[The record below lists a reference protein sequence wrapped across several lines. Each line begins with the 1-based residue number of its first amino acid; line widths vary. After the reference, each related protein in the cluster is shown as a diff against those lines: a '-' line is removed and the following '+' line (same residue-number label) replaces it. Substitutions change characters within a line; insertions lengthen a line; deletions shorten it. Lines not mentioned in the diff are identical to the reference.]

1 MIDIQTI
8 MFKAF
13 TEQYINNIG
22 LIAIAFL
29 VAGAIF
35 VFRYE
40 ISYAFDLSGRERR
53 KLTEKIL
60 LFLSAI
66 SIATVGYLII
76 EGHTFVLFCLLYF
89 ILTYFL
95 YMVGFFDSIVEKMR

>member
-1 MIDIQTI
+1 MVDIQSI

-13 TEQYINNIG
+13 AEQFSNHVG
-22 LIAIAFL
+22 FIAIVFIIAI
-29 VAGAIF
+29 VIF

-40 ISYAFDLSGRERR
+40 FGLSTRGRR
-53 KLTEKIL
+53 KLTEKVL

-66 SIATVGYLII
+66 SIATIGYLII
-76 EGHTFVLFCLLYF
+76 EGYTFILFCLLYF